1 MAEQQ
6 YINYGEFNNRAQ
18 KISNMNDNLKS
29 DLIKIKD
36 AITQL
41 EGDWE
46 SNSAKTIREKITGMI
61 PTFEKYYGVV
71 DNYVTFIRNTARTY
85 ENAENTNNTNASKF
99 I

>member
-6 YINYGEFNNRAQ
+6 YINYGEFNNRAN
-18 KISNMNDNLKS
+18 KISGMNDDLKN

-36 AITQL
+36 AITAL

-46 SNSAKTIREKITGMI
+46 SNSAKTIREKIQGMV
-61 PTFEKYYGVV
+61 PTFDKYYGVV
-71 DNYVTFIRNTARTY
+71 DNYVTFIKNTARTY
-85 ENAENTNNTNASKF
+85 ENAENSNNANANKF